1 MGNSATLGSSPERAE
16 LVATL
21 DRLAP
26 AWRER
31 RQVLN
36 EINRVREP

>member
-1 MGNSATLGSSPERAE
+1 MRAGR

-26 AWRER
+26 AWREMR
-31 RQVLN
+31 TVLN
-36 EINRVREP
+36 EVNPVLGT